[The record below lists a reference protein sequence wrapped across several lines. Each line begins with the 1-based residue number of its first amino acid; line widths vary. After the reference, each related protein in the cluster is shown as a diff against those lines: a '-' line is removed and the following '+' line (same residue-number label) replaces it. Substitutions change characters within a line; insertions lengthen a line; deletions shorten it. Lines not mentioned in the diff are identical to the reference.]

1 MQNDNEGAYSR
12 KLRTGPVGGYGAGE
26 SKTNNSSGAGTV
38 ANNNNS
44 RTSRLP
50 AGIQQQQIYKFS
62 LARSFVCHLPGDLI
76 FFSSNLPKPSTDIQS
91 YITDNAVV
99 ISQQFGPTP
108 PRRITLVKIDALG
121 NLTEVN
127 YVGLDYVEFR
137 NLSQLPGLH
146 EAYLNNAVHAH
157 RRGLIEDWIEYFR
170 KDWTTAIFLH
180 SFPRLIQSLRT
191 VLASDRGMI
200 NILNRVIEKSEIT
213 VEDSEMSEYRRS
225 MFGAHGELVP
235 ELTRKLISTETYEFV
250 KDNREFIPKFYVPN
264 ANANS
269 NGATNGDATATTAPA
284 DP

>member
-108 PRRITLVKIDALG
+108 PRRITLVKVSSVSSPFLLLFSSSSYHSPSPIS
-121 NLTEVN
+121 
-127 YVGLDYVEFR
+127 
-137 NLSQLPGLH
+137 LSSH
-146 EAYLNNAVHAH
+146 
-157 RRGLIEDWIEYFR
+157 
-170 KDWTTAIFLH
+170 
-180 SFPRLIQSLRT
+180 
-191 VLASDRGMI
+191 
-200 NILNRVIEKSEIT
+200 VIK
-213 VEDSEMSEYRRS
+213 
-225 MFGAHGELVP
+225 
-235 ELTRKLISTETYEFV
+235 
-250 KDNREFIPKFYVPN
+250 
-264 ANANS
+264 
-269 NGATNGDATATTAPA
+269 
-284 DP
+284 